1 MKNTTGDI
9 ILLHVYH
16 KWRCYSMV
24 PEIWSAITELFVM
37 LDHFLPSYP
46 ANDPRNQI
54 FEKMKKVPGEIVI
67 LHMCTISDN
76 HIIYGSC

>member
-1 MKNTTGDI
+1 
-9 ILLHVYH
+9 
-16 KWRCYSMV
+16 MV

-67 LHMCTISDN
+67 LHISTISDN

>member
-1 MKNTTGDI
+1 
-9 ILLHVYH
+9 
-16 KWRCYSMV
+16 MV

-54 FEKMKKVPGEIVI
+54 FEKMKKKKRLEISSFYTCVPEV
-67 LHMCTISDN
+67 M
-76 HIIYGSC
+76 II